1 MTRGFVSLALCGL
14 SLLMTGCWAVPE
26 QAAAGGQAVP
36 ITETVRDPGDIKYY
50 PSDEPLRMGI
60 EQFGRGNYGLS
71 ERYFRDA
78 VEKAPKDA
86 TAWIGL
92 AASYDR
98 IRRFDLADRAYI
110 QAIKLVGETVQ
121 LLNNQGYSYMLRGDL
136 QRARQKFH
144 KAYELNPS
152 HPVILNNLELLNGS
166 RRFIDRNR
174 LRRRKRHLRGR
185 SCRPRGRLP
194 WSAGHPLGCLRPGE
208 LLYASWLS
216 LLRQLD
222 LCEPEIT
229 DASHA
234 ARE

>member
-1 MTRGFVSLALCGL
+1 LEKGAMRRIVFQRQGTRKQNEAYFDNQFCAFLGQAPAKRGVLSLVVGGSIL
-14 SLLMTGCWAVPE
+14 LLMTGCWSLPE

-36 ITETVRDPGDIKYY
+36 ITETVRDPGDVKYY
-50 PSDEPLRMGI
+50 PSDEPVRMGI

-98 IRRFDLADRAYI
+98 LRRFDLADRAYG

-136 QRARQKFH
+136 QRARQKFY
-144 KAYELNPS
+144 KAYELNPGN
-152 HPVILNNLELLNGS
+152 PTILNNLELLNGS
-166 RRFIDRNR
+166 RKFIERD
-174 LRRRKRHLRGR
+174 
-185 SCRPRGRLP
+185 PD
-194 WSAGHPLGCLRPGE
+194 
-208 LLYASWLS
+208 
-216 LLRQLD
+216 QL
-222 LCEPEIT
+222 
-229 DASHA
+229 
-234 ARE
+234 

>member
-1 MTRGFVSLALCGL
+1 MMRIAVLRRRPARRQNEPPSRNSAPVLRPLVTRGFVSLALCGL

-26 QAAAGGQAVP
+26 QNAAGGQAVP

-98 IRRFDLADRAYI
+98 IRRFDLADRAYT

-136 QRARQKFH
+136 QRARQKFQ
-144 KAYELNPS
+144 KAYELNPGN
-152 HPVILNNLELLNGS
+152 PVILNNLELLNGS
-166 RRFIDRNR
+166 RRFIDRN
-174 LRRRKRHLRGR
+174 
-185 SCRPRGRLP
+185 PD
-194 WSAGHPLGCLRPGE
+194 
-208 LLYASWLS
+208 
-216 LLRQLD
+216 QL
-222 LCEPEIT
+222 
-229 DASHA
+229 
-234 ARE
+234 

>member
-1 MTRGFVSLALCGL
+1 MMRTVVLRRRPARQNEAPSRNSAPVLRLLMTRGFVSLALCGL
-14 SLLMTGCWAVPE
+14 LLLMTGCWAVPE

-36 ITETVRDPGDIKYY
+36 ITETVQDPGDIKYY

-98 IRRFDLADRAYI
+98 LRRFDLADRAYG

-144 KAYELNPS
+144 KAYELNPGN
-152 HPVILNNLELLNGS
+152 PTILNNIELLNGS
-166 RRFIDRNR
+166 RKFIERD
-174 LRRRKRHLRGR
+174 
-185 SCRPRGRLP
+185 PD
-194 WSAGHPLGCLRPGE
+194 
-208 LLYASWLS
+208 
-216 LLRQLD
+216 QL
-222 LCEPEIT
+222 
-229 DASHA
+229 
-234 ARE
+234 